1 MKEFILDFIG
11 GAILLSL
18 IAILWVLLPI
28 AFG

>member
-1 MKEFILDFIG
+1 MKEFILETIG
-11 GAILLSL
+11 GFIIFSL